1 VVAVVVTAAGMAQA
15 GTAIGGRQAGTKA
28 APSRLLVRADEY
40 SLMLSRRAIVR
51 GTALI
56 QLVNSGEDPHDLR
69 LRRVR
74 PGGRASRTFALP
86 ETLPAELRELQ
97 TRLSPGRYRL
107 WCSLPGHRRQGMR
120 AVLRV
125 TRR

>member
-1 VVAVVVTAAGMAQA
+1 VALAVTAAAIAHA

-28 APSRLLVRADEY
+28 APSRLLVGADEY

-56 QLVNSGEDPHDLR
+56 QFVNRGEDPHDLR
-69 LRRVR
+69 LRRMR
-74 PGGRASRTFALP
+74 HSGRASRTFGLP
-86 ETLPAELRELQ
+86 ETVPAELRELQ